1 MTFTLEKLK
10 EARDAGISDDVIWEA
25 AGQSNP
31 KFSDLKK
38 NNIPLDV
45 AFEAMQAAQ
54 PAQPAETEPDRRAGG
69 GVVGGAAD
77 VGVQFMKGLGTGTR
91 MISDVFGANNPVSQA
106 IAGYEDYFDDLL
118 SAESKQ
124 DSQEISRILKDAEGK
139 GILPQILAGLE
150 AFTVAPAEMTAS
162 TLGMM
167 LPNLAGGVYA
177 KAAQLGKAGV
187 LGLQMGIGAAQGT
200 GSVKGQIYTAVQEEL
215 RQQGLP
221 EDQIDK
227 VATEAQA
234 YGGKNLDQ
242 ILIGA
247 GLGAAASSTGAEKI
261 MTRLITG
268 SGKEASEGVIKSMVK
283 GGVTEAPIEGLQ
295 GGQEQVAQNV
305 ALQRIGV
312 DVPTMQGVIPA
323 ATMEATAGLVVGG
336 GFGGVSAIVSPEVQ
350 KERDID
356 KKSDQESNELLAP
369 NNPASQAV
377 VKELARRENAVTNL
391 QQAYDSLEPNSQE
404 AQRLNLELS
413 EAQRNL
419 SAFKE
424 TANKEGLSLPITDAE
439 AEQARLAREI
449 AAPPAAITPAPTVTP
464 APVSET
470 ITEAEKQQT
479 ELAKAITAPEAA
491 VPTEQVAQPIEEAAA
506 QPIEIP
512 TPVETT
518 TPALVTEQAA
528 PAEAPAA
535 EPAGIAIGNR
545 VKTKTT
551 PQSFVVEE
559 VLPQSEREVEL
570 GEKYYRIKNERT
582 GEMQTVEAKDI
593 NPIKAPKATK
603 KMAPIRVKEKA
614 TPVPEAERYTFDE
627 AGIRAINFFGGKA
640 PKGLIIVNDTADPN
654 YEMKA
659 GYEPETGDIIVN
671 RAYIKKGESIEDIL
685 THELGHYIF
694 SDPKFQADFKNF
706 LASMPDDTRA
716 QIEAIINQSYN
727 KDTNQTQI
735 EERQVMAFTALVK
748 ANKDTLSKWENFK
761 NTIKRWINKVLRTNI
776 KLSDEGAMAVFN
788 VGFKRFKSGEKIVRA
803 MEEGILKMA
812 AEPAK
817 PAEEGKPAME
827 RYDKKSQVGG
837 VPGIGAAIDTPK
849 QINAKTETIIKE
861 SVFNSDIVNDNQ
873 TKKAWNL
880 IQQLDSANPE
890 AGKNAEA
897 INQLTRETMQDVEA
911 EDIVKQTIGAAKLRN
926 ELYKYAMKLTAEGDK
941 KMLDYLLN
949 NRLALAGGAIT
960 EGDAGRLLQSLA
972 SLKNWIVVATE
983 AEREGFFQMGAQQFF
998 NTKNPT
1004 DEQIAQIRDM
1014 FNKVKQVKI
1023 DQVQALGGELGKVGQ
1038 ATGIDLPAVID
1049 KQLENAPGLDPM
1061 IVAIQNLLRMGGTFI
1076 YRQFPSKVEQAVKQ
1090 TISRGITNYRQKM
1103 VSKAATGLETG
1114 FWKTLST
1121 KEDKPGRLGELDA
1134 AQNRELGNIVKS
1146 TLVGMGL
1153 KGEPP
1158 NTKMSI
1164 YEQVASILNEQ
1175 PLKADKI
1182 KMADEKIRS
1191 GITAKR
1197 VAELEN
1203 ARSEGE
1209 VDAIN
1214 HKYDQLESAWDEAM
1228 SRQTDMPVSNAMLR
1242 RMIFA
1247 ELKEEKSSMTDLA
1260 KQMEEE
1266 PAIAISRMDR
1276 LVNSIIEKVT
1286 GITFDGQPTRDYTS
1300 LKTYLDGMLS
1310 DLVEKR
1316 QTDRRAASEQSK
1328 IKRQAGGD
1336 PTKQA
1341 QAQIDK
1347 LAKIQADPTIFGET
1361 KIDPVR
1367 NAVRDALSL
1376 QLNIGFTPAQTA
1388 EIKTNWK
1395 GAYVAD
1401 PNQMGI
1407 PTSFMLEMQ
1416 RLGVKED
1423 AANTLA
1429 EIVWKQI
1436 EVNAMNRQMDSLT
1449 KAVEA
1454 GPIGGMVQAILDTP
1468 LANQQDPEWRK
1479 QVIVDYLTNAGV
1491 KPSQAE
1497 NIARLFDLSL
1507 RKRFAEAQEAAMD
1520 KAAKAIKGGLDPASK
1535 KAMDKFR
1542 KAIRAQVLDPGTDVA
1557 KAFGEQM
1564 GWTGFT
1570 KEQIV
1575 RLNELD
1581 AIVNDTTKTE
1591 AETFVAIEQ
1600 INKIIDSVSLPPQIK
1615 DILASY
1621 YVGNILGRITTFTIQ
1636 AIDPLFFTGFNAVIE
1651 SFKNI
1656 TNPAQFMSVWSNY
1669 GRGIA
1674 NLVRE
1679 TSFSFKNDVLRSGKL
1694 VDYMGRQ
1701 DRQIGRLLNEAQKK
1715 WQRGDIKGA
1724 MKDGIFGYTALTFR
1738 TLKALDDGAY
1748 SLLTTTT
1755 LPSYV
1760 DAALKRAK
1768 VPANKRRGVMRQILE
1783 ARELDIKKMVDQGTP
1798 RNDAIV
1804 FANEKMRGE
1813 ITKVLTG
1820 MNIDA
1825 QEVIDSAINDSLSRL
1840 GKTRFQEDIHGK
1852 ETEIKD
1858 LGFISS
1864 PLLRF
1869 YEAVARSVNEKGG
1882 SESQKIFY
1890 RILLGFPLI
1899 PARIFNIAAGY
1910 TPLTIYRHALKS
1922 RYSLTYGTALQRRQ
1936 RFVEQLAGTAAML
1949 PLLLLRSN
1957 SLDEEDEEKKGFG
1970 IYITGQGPSRTMD
1983 KETRAQWD
1991 KRFDPYSAV
2000 MRVPGVGSFSIDA
2013 RSSGPL
2019 AVMIY
2024 TFGAIDD
2031 WENRRKQEGLK
2042 TGKDDW
2048 RDVHE
2053 KASLFTAMYEL
2064 AGSFALTTARRGPT
2078 TGVIQG
2084 LVDFRSY
2091 PDDPIAAIGKEVAFS
2106 GMPAVPILGTGI
2118 AKNLSDFF
2126 SQPIDNKTKEGAM
2139 LSNIPIVGPVVG
2151 KPALN
2156 AYGQRIGEL
2165 RVSEKLKKSFGIP
2178 FTLIV
2183 GDKEEDM
2190 KLTSLTLKF
2199 GNGPTP
2205 IRRAEIED
2213 AIKDVLSDE
2222 EWYLAAKT
2230 FGDRNS
2236 EKVLAG
2242 YERYNK
2248 MKPDRFNDA
2257 MNRITTESKRAAIRA
2272 VRLKKSENR

>member
-1 MTFTLEKLK
+1 MTIEFLDEEATEPAAPTQPSTRRIVFAGEEDVVTQPAPAGTSFSQEVAQLGPAFTESLGRPLENMGEGFEAVGFQGVANALK
-10 EARDAGISDDVIWEA
+10 GAVTEPENYVSAAQRFMEPEPSESQFLGFAWQYAPRAAVEQTGQALAAIGGRA
-25 AGQSNP
+25 AGA
-31 KFSDLKK
+31 L
-38 NNIPLDV
+38 
-45 AFEAMQAAQ
+45 
-54 PAQPAETEPDRRAGG
+54 
-69 GVVGGAAD
+69 VGGAVA
-77 VGVQFMKGLGTGTR
+77 GPPG
-91 MISDVFGANNPVSQA
+91 A
-106 IAGYEDYFDDLL
+106 IAGGLL
-118 SAESKQ
+118 
-124 DSQEISRILKDAEGK
+124 G
-139 GILPQILAGLE
+139 
-150 AFTVAPAEMTAS
+150 PAI
-162 TLGMM
+162 
-167 LPNLAGGVYA
+167 
-177 KAAQLGKAGV
+177 
-187 LGLQMGIGAAQGT
+187 IGAAQVIGPVAKERARNNGREIPNNQDLAGATLTAIGSGALDAIGARYLPGGDKATGKFFKRVASGFVGEGLLTEVPQSGLEQAGGT
-200 GSVKGQIYTAVQEEL
+200 LGTEAGLKISGKQMIGEGLIAGTSAAGLTGITYPFTKDSEKQTIRTPEQAKEIDIDGRSTEEAVELMGQPGDDKNAEL
-215 RQQGLP
+215 R
-221 EDQIDK
+221 
-227 VATEAQA
+227 T
-234 YGGKNLDQ
+234 
-242 ILIGA
+242 
-247 GLGAAASSTGAEKI
+247 T
-261 MTRLITG
+261 
-268 SGKEASEGVIKSMVK
+268 
-283 GGVTEAPIEGLQ
+283 
-295 GGQEQVAQNV
+295 
-305 ALQRIGV
+305 
-312 DVPTMQGVIPA
+312 
-323 ATMEATAGLVVGG
+323 
-336 GFGGVSAIVSPEVQ
+336 
-350 KERDID
+350 
-356 KKSDQESNELLAP
+356 
-369 NNPASQAV
+369 
-377 VKELARRENAVTNL
+377 VKEIEREIANNETLING
-391 QQAYDSLEPNSQE
+391 LEPNDPE
-404 AQRLNLELS
+404 RTRLEL
-413 EAQRNL
+413 QN
-419 SAFKE
+419 
-424 TANKEGLSLPITDAE
+424 AE
-439 AEQARLAREI
+439 AKKIASRVKGELEKTVGLTSVESEQARLAREI
-449 AAPPAAITPAPTVTP
+449 AAPPAAITPTVTP

-470 ITEAEKQQT
+470 ITEPVAAIAEAQPVLPKIKT
-479 ELAKAITAPEAA
+479 KSNATSFDIAARPALAPEQQIPKETILANAA
-491 VPTEQVAQPIEEAAA
+491 KVLPGVPEGSIE
-506 QPIEIP
+506 
-512 TPVETT
+512 V
-518 TPALVTEQAA
+518 VN
-528 PAEAPAA
+528 
-535 EPAGIAIGNR
+535 EPAKEGEFG
-545 VKTKTT
+545 
-551 PQSFVVEE
+551 FVAA
-559 VLPQSEREVEL
+559 
-570 GEKYYRIKNERT
+570 Y
-582 GEMQTVEAKDI
+582 
-593 NPIKAPKATK
+593 NPNTNK
-603 KMAPIRVKEKA
+603 
-614 TPVPEAERYTFDE
+614 
-627 AGIRAINFFGGKA
+627 
-640 PKGLIIVNDTADPN
+640 
-654 YEMKA
+654 
-659 GYEPETGDIIVN
+659 
-671 RAYIKKGESIEDIL
+671 IE
-685 THELGHYIF
+685 
-694 SDPKFQADFKNF
+694 
-706 LASMPDDTRA
+706 
-716 QIEAIINQSYN
+716 INQSYLTSEDN
-727 KDTNQTQI
+727 LESKIGHELAHYIYQDPRWKKAFARLYKKLTPKSRRKLDRFMETVYSDYEKGDFN
-735 EERQVMAFTALVK
+735 EETEIRAFDEFFNDAPDNRNIFQKFIDEVLDFVTESLSVFSPYF
-748 ANKDTLSKWENFK
+748 NTLARNPY
-761 NTIKRWINKVLRTNI
+761 RLARNI
-776 KLSDEGAMAVFN
+776 GVAAAE
-788 VGFKRFKSGEKIVRA
+788 RFKSGEVIEGVETTIAPRQKRLQRA
-803 MEEGILKMA
+803 EEPSKPA
-812 AEPAK
+812 AE
-817 PAEEGKPAME
+817 EKPAME

-849 QINAKTETIIKE
+849 QINAKTETIIKD
-861 SVFNSDIVNDNQ
+861 SVFNSDTVNDNQ

-880 IQQLDSANPE
+880 IQQLDSANPD

-1121 KEDKPGRLGELDA
+1121 KEDKPGPLGELDA

-1260 KQMEEE
+1260 KLMEEE

-1328 IKRQAGGD
+1328 IKKQAGGD

-1376 QLNIGFTPAQTA
+1376 QLNIGFSPAQTA

-1436 EVNAMNRQMDSLT
+1436 EVNAMNRQMDSIT
-1449 KAVEA
+1449 KSVEA

-1479 QVIVDYLTNAGV
+1479 QVIVDYLKNAGV

-1535 KAMDKFR
+1535 KAMEKFR

-1564 GWTGFT
+1564 GWKGFT

-1651 SFKNI
+1651 SFRNI
-1656 TNPAQFMSVWSNY
+1656 TNPAQLMSVWSNY

-1701 DRQIGRLLNEAQKK
+1701 DRQIGRLWDEAQKK

-1783 ARELDIKKMVDQGTP
+1783 ARELDIKNMVDKGTP

-1804 FANEKMRGE
+1804 YANEKMRGE

-1869 YEAVARSVNEKGG
+1869 YEAVARSVNAKGG

-1936 RFVEQLAGTAAML
+1936 RFVEQLAGTAVML

-2139 LSNIPIVGPVVG
+2139 LSNIPIVGPVAG
-2151 KPALN
+2151 RPALN

-2183 GDKEEDM
+2183 GDSEDDT

-2248 MKPDRFNDA
+2248 MKPDSFNDA
-2257 MNRITTESKRAAIRA
+2257 MNKIATESKRAAIRA
-2272 VRLKKSENR
+2272 VRLKKSESR

>member
-1 MTFTLEKLK
+1 
-10 EARDAGISDDVIWEA
+10 
-25 AGQSNP
+25 
-31 KFSDLKK
+31 
-38 NNIPLDV
+38 
-45 AFEAMQAAQ
+45 
-54 PAQPAETEPDRRAGG
+54 
-69 GVVGGAAD
+69 
-77 VGVQFMKGLGTGTR
+77 
-91 MISDVFGANNPVSQA
+91 
-106 IAGYEDYFDDLL
+106 
-118 SAESKQ
+118 
-124 DSQEISRILKDAEGK
+124 
-139 GILPQILAGLE
+139 
-150 AFTVAPAEMTAS
+150 
-162 TLGMM
+162 
-167 LPNLAGGVYA
+167 
-177 KAAQLGKAGV
+177 
-187 LGLQMGIGAAQGT
+187 
-200 GSVKGQIYTAVQEEL
+200 
-215 RQQGLP
+215 
-221 EDQIDK
+221 
-227 VATEAQA
+227 
-234 YGGKNLDQ
+234 
-242 ILIGA
+242 
-247 GLGAAASSTGAEKI
+247 
-261 MTRLITG
+261 
-268 SGKEASEGVIKSMVK
+268 
-283 GGVTEAPIEGLQ
+283 
-295 GGQEQVAQNV
+295 
-305 ALQRIGV
+305 
-312 DVPTMQGVIPA
+312 
-323 ATMEATAGLVVGG
+323 
-336 GFGGVSAIVSPEVQ
+336 
-350 KERDID
+350 
-356 KKSDQESNELLAP
+356 
-369 NNPASQAV
+369 
-377 VKELARRENAVTNL
+377 
-391 QQAYDSLEPNSQE
+391 
-404 AQRLNLELS
+404 
-413 EAQRNL
+413 
-419 SAFKE
+419 
-424 TANKEGLSLPITDAE
+424 
-439 AEQARLAREI
+439 
-449 AAPPAAITPAPTVTP
+449 
-464 APVSET
+464 
-470 ITEAEKQQT
+470 
-479 ELAKAITAPEAA
+479 
-491 VPTEQVAQPIEEAAA
+491 
-506 QPIEIP
+506 
-512 TPVETT
+512 
-518 TPALVTEQAA
+518 
-528 PAEAPAA
+528 
-535 EPAGIAIGNR
+535 
-545 VKTKTT
+545 
-551 PQSFVVEE
+551 
-559 VLPQSEREVEL
+559 
-570 GEKYYRIKNERT
+570 
-582 GEMQTVEAKDI
+582 
-593 NPIKAPKATK
+593 
-603 KMAPIRVKEKA
+603 
-614 TPVPEAERYTFDE
+614 
-627 AGIRAINFFGGKA
+627 
-640 PKGLIIVNDTADPN
+640 
-654 YEMKA
+654 
-659 GYEPETGDIIVN
+659 
-671 RAYIKKGESIEDIL
+671 
-685 THELGHYIF
+685 
-694 SDPKFQADFKNF
+694 
-706 LASMPDDTRA
+706 MPDDTRA
-716 QIEAIINQSYN
+716 EIEAIINQSYN

-748 ANKDTLSKWENFK
+748 ANKDTLSKWETIK
-761 NTIKRWINKVLRTNI
+761 NTIKRWINKVFKTNI

-788 VGFKRFKSGEKIVRA
+788 VGFKRFKSGERIIRA
-803 MEEGILKMA
+803 MEEGTLKMA
-812 AEPAK
+812 AEPRK
-817 PAEEGKPAME
+817 PAAEEAVPEGEPIE
-827 RYDKKSQVGG
+827 RYTDRGTIVGLAITAEKS
-837 VPGIGAAIDTPK
+837 TPK
-849 QINAKTETIIKE
+849 GIIQKTTDIIKKN
-861 SVFNSDIVNDNQ
+861 VFDGDADVSDNN

-880 IQQLDSANPE
+880 IGGLVDSNDQSVE
-890 AGKNAEA
+890 NAEA
-897 INQLTRETMQDVEA
+897 INQLTRETMQDVRPPEGTSGEA
-911 EDIVKQTIGAAKLRN
+911 LKAFEVIKQTVGMPRLRN
-926 ELYKYAMKLTAEGDK
+926 ELFKYAIKLTAQGDK
-941 KMLDYLLN
+941 SMLDYLLN
-949 NRLALAGGAIT
+949 NELNLTGKSVRTKEDLGRFLGALRGLSSHLIV
-960 EGDAGRLLQSLA
+960 A
-972 SLKNWIVVATE
+972 SE

-1061 IVAIQNLLRMGGTFI
+1061 IVAIQNMLRMGGTFI

-1121 KEDKPGRLGELDA
+1121 QEDKPGPLGELDA

-1146 TLVGMGL
+1146 TLIGRGL
-1153 KGEPP
+1153 KGTPP
-1158 NTKMSI
+1158 DTKMSI
-1164 YEQVASILNEQ
+1164 YEQIASILNEQ

-1182 KMADEKIRS
+1182 KMADEKIRD

-1203 ARSEGE
+1203 ARSEEE

-1214 HKYDQLESAWDEAM
+1214 HKYDQLEAAWDEAM

-1260 KQMEEE
+1260 KLMEEE

-1276 LVNSIIEKVT
+1276 LVNSIIEKIIGSDRYVT
-1286 GITFDGQPTRDYTS
+1286 RINAQGKPEADYTK

-1316 QTDRRAASEQSK
+1316 QTDRRAAAEQSK

-1347 LAKIQADPTIFGET
+1347 LAKIQADPTIFGEK

-1367 NAVRDALSL
+1367 NAVRDALAL
-1376 QLNIGFTPAQTA
+1376 QLNIGFTPEQTA
-1388 EIKTNWK
+1388 DIKRNWK

-1429 EIVWKQI
+1429 EIVWRQI
-1436 EVNAMNRQMDSLT
+1436 EVNAMNRQMDNIT

-1479 QVIVDYLTNAGV
+1479 QVIVDYLKNAGV
-1491 KPSQAE
+1491 KASQAE
-1497 NIARLFDLSL
+1497 NIAKLFDLSL
-1507 RKRFAEAQEAAMD
+1507 RKRFAEAQEAAME
-1520 KAAKAIKGGLDPASK
+1520 KAAKAIKGGLNPASK
-1535 KAMDKFR
+1535 KAMEKFR

-1591 AETFVAIEQ
+1591 AETFAAIEQ
-1600 INKIIDSVSLPPQIK
+1600 INKIIDSVSAPPQVK

-1636 AIDPLFFTGFNAVIE
+1636 AIDPLFFTGFNAVID
-1651 SFKNI
+1651 SFRNI
-1656 TNPAQFMSVWSNY
+1656 TNPAQFISVWSNY
-1669 GRGIA
+1669 GRGIS
-1674 NLVRE
+1674 NFLTE
-1679 TSFSFKNDVLRSGKL
+1679 SIYSFKNNTLRSGRL
-1694 VDYMGRQ
+1694 IDYMARE
-1701 DRQIGRLLNEAQKK
+1701 DRKVGRLWDEAVKK

-1724 MKDGIFGYTALTFR
+1724 MKDGIFGYTAWTFR

-1748 SLLTTTT
+1748 SLVTTTT

-1768 VPANKRRGVMRQILE
+1768 VPREKRMGVMRGILE
-1783 ARELDIKKMVDQGTP
+1783 ARELDIKNMVDKGTP

-1825 QEVIDSAINDSLSRL
+1825 QEVIDSAINDALSRL

-1852 ETEIKD
+1852 DTEIKD

-1869 YEAVARSVNEKGG
+1869 YEAVAKSVNEKGG
-1882 SESQKIFY
+1882 TESQKIFY

-1899 PARIFNIAAGY
+1899 PARVFNIAAGY
-1910 TPLTIYRHALKS
+1910 TPLTIYRHFLKN

-1936 RFVEQLAGTAAML
+1936 RLVEQLAGTAAML
-1949 PLLLLRSN
+1949 PLLFLRSN

-1983 KETRAQWD
+1983 RETRAQWD
-1991 KRFDPYSAV
+1991 KRFDPYSLVVRA
-2000 MRVPGVGSFSIDA
+2000 GGKSFSIDA
-2013 RSSGPL
+2013 RASGPL
-2019 AVMIY
+2019 SVMIY

-2042 TGKDDW
+2042 TSKDDW

-2106 GMPAVPILGTGI
+2106 GMPAVPILGTGVV
-2118 AKNLSDFF
+2118 KNLSDLF
-2126 SQPIDNKTKEGAM
+2126 SQPIDNKTKEGAI
-2139 LSNIPIVGPVVG
+2139 LANIPIVGPVAG
-2151 KPALN
+2151 QPALN

-2165 RVSEKLKKSFGIP
+2165 RVSEKLKKSFGLP

-2183 GDKEEDM
+2183 GDSEDDT

-2205 IRRAEIED
+2205 IRREEIENE
-2213 AIKDVLSDE
+2213 IKDVLSDE

-2230 FGDRNS
+2230 FGDGNRQ
-2236 EKVLAG
+2236 KVLTG

-2257 MNRITTESKRAAIRA
+2257 MNRIAADSKKAAIRA
-2272 VRLKKSENR
+2272 VRLKKSESR